1 MRKAE
6 NLSWTLTQ
14 ETADLVAFIEEI
26 LMENLVFCAVFLIFT
41 LI

>member
-14 ETADLVAFIEEI
+14 ETADLVTFIEEI